1 MKTVWTVAVA
11 MTAAAAA
18 CFGGQ
23 DKLTVALYD
32 DSGMLPR
39 WVLRAAAKQAREALS
54 TAGVETRWIFCPDC
68 VLPPPGT
75 YAVVK
80 IVPARKAAPEGSE
93 AFGLAIPCPAEQ
105 RCATSWVFY
114 RPVQAFSDN
123 VAQPVEVVLGH
134 VMVHEIGHLMG
145 LGHSGMG
152 IMKARFDRRDL
163 ADAAASRL
171 RFAAAETKKMRA
183 TAAIWTAP
191 VAGAGATEGQ

>member
-1 MKTVWTVAVA
+1 MKRTWMAAA
-11 MTAAAAA
+11 MAAAATA

-39 WVLRAAAKQAREALS
+39 WVLRAAAKEAREALS
-54 TAGVETRWIFCPDC
+54 SAGVETQWIFCPDC
-68 VLPPPGT
+68 VLPAPGT

-80 IVPARKAAPEGSE
+80 IVTAREAAPEGSE
-93 AFGLAIPCPAEQ
+93 AMGLAIPCPAEQ

-114 RPVQAFSDN
+114 RPVQAFADN
-123 VAQPVEVVLGH
+123 VAQPVEVVLGF

-145 LGHSGMG
+145 LGHNGMG
-152 IMKARFDRRDL
+152 IMKARLDRRDL

-171 RFAAAETKKMRA
+171 RFPAADAKKIRA
-183 TAAIWTAP
+183 TAAIWTVP
-191 VAGAGATEGQ
+191 VAVASATEGR